1 MSASSSRTKRNII
14 LAAIILVLAVL
25 ATFLSLRK
33 KEVEYFVLQPR
44 DFDYTVLA
52 SCSVGYPKPLDMTF
66 QQEGTVREV
75 LVKEGD
81 QVKKG
86 QVLVQ
91 LDDFKQKQQLAID
104 QSSVKSIELRLQ
116 NAREEMLPNLREK
129 LREAEINWQQ
139 AQSTLDRY
147 RKLAEAGGI
156 TRSDLERVE
165 NEYKKAES
173 RLNQARTELEN
184 FEKSGLLASLQ
195 TELEMARSRLEL
207 SRRNLEE
214 TSLRAPFDGKIL
226 NINVQVGERVTPGKK
241 ALTMLEEKRWNFVL
255 NADQRE
261 LPFLKPGLKAY
272 VVLDAFPDRK
282 IEAEVVYVCTEIN
295 RETNTCE
302 LRIEVREDVSFIKFG
317 LAGKAEI
324 LAERFEQALAFPV
337 RLVKKGPEGE
347 FVWLWED
354 NQARKEKIDY
364 RRVGERLAI
373 ARNLKPGQ
381 IILDAPAEANPRR
394 IKMGAKAIT
403 L

>member
-1 MSASSSRTKRNII
+1 MSESGKRKKRKYFLGALIIGIVI
-14 LAAIILVLAVL
+14 LAL
-25 ATFLSLRK
+25 FLSLRK
-33 KEVEYFVLQPR
+33 KEVDYFVLEPR
-44 DFDYTVLA
+44 DFDYTILA

-66 QQEGTVREV
+66 QQEGTVKEV
-75 LVKEGD
+75 LVSEGD
-81 QVKKG
+81 SVKKG
-86 QVLVQ
+86 QKLIQ

-116 NAREEMLPNLREK
+116 NAREEMLPNLKER
-129 LREAEINWQQ
+129 LREAEINLQQ
-139 AQSTLDRY
+139 ARSTLDRY
-147 RKLAEAGGI
+147 RKLEAAGGV
-156 TRSDLERVE
+156 TKSDLERVE
-165 NEYKKAES
+165 NEYKRAES

-195 TELEMARSRLEL
+195 NELEIARSRLEL

-214 TSLRAPFDGKIL
+214 TSLLAPFDGKVL
-226 NINVQVGERVTPGKK
+226 NINVQPGERVTPGKR
-241 ALTMLEEKRWNFVL
+241 ALTMLEDKRWNFVL

-282 IEAEVVYVCTEIN
+282 IESEVVYVCTEID

-324 LAERFEQALAFPV
+324 LAERFERALAFPV
-337 RLVKKGPEGE
+337 SLIKRGPDGE
-347 FVWLWED
+347 FVWLWEE
-354 NQARKEKIDY
+354 NTARQHRIDY
-364 RRVGERLAI
+364 RRIGERLAI

-381 IILDAPAEANPRR
+381 IILNAPAEANPRKLKISKR
-394 IKMGAKAIT
+394 AIS

>member
-1 MSASSSRTKRNII
+1 MSATSRKIKRNLL
-14 LAAIILVLAVL
+14 LAAVILGLIVLAV
-25 ATFLSLRK
+25 FLSLRK
-33 KEVEYFVLQPR
+33 KEFEYFILEPR

-81 QVKKG
+81 PVKKG

-91 LDDFKQKQQLAID
+91 LDDFKQKQQVSID

-139 AQSTLDRY
+139 ARSTLDRY
-147 RKLAEAGGI
+147 RKLESAGGV

-195 TELEMARSRLEL
+195 NELEMARSRLEL

-226 NINVQVGERVTPGKK
+226 NIDVQTGERVTPGKR

-261 LPFLKPGLKAY
+261 LPFLKPGLKAF

-324 LAERFEQALAFPV
+324 LAERFEQALVFPV

-347 FVWLWED
+347 FVWLWEG
-354 NQARKEKIDY
+354 NQAKQQKIDY

-394 IKMGAKAIT
+394 IKLGAKAIT